1 MGVFC
6 FIVKIPSNFYFK
18 MSKTNQTKSVSFF
31 TTGAI
36 TVVSVTLVLILL
48 GLTALVG
55 ITSKGLASVF
65 KESLGITIEVAADT
79 PDAEVAKMRKRLE
92 SNSYLKSVV
101 YISKDEIKK
110 DLVGKL
116 GLDPE
121 DVLGFDPSL
130 SYFDVYVK
138 SEFVNPEDMAKVKES
153 LRTGDVI
160 QNIIFSEDVIADA
173 NRTLSVV
180 GSILLALTVV
190 LVFISFTLIRSIIQL
205 NIYSRRFTINTM
217 QLVGAT
223 NAFIRRPFVW
233 SMVWRGILAAILA
246 CLALTAIVYYGTS
259 MFPEVVKIFTSYDLL
274 LVYGV
279 VFLSGVLISAVAT
292 VTAVNRYL
300 RMSTNRLYRA

>member
-1 MGVFC
+1 
-6 FIVKIPSNFYFK
+6 

-36 TVVSVTLVLILL
+36 TVVSITLVLILL

-92 SNSYLKSVV
+92 SNPYLKSVV

>member
-1 MGVFC
+1 
-6 FIVKIPSNFYFK
+6 

>member
-1 MGVFC
+1 
-6 FIVKIPSNFYFK
+6 

-36 TVVSVTLVLILL
+36 TVVSITLVLILL

-279 VFLSGVLISAVAT
+279 VFLSGILISAVAT